1 MNDKEL
7 LSRIW
12 NEGTDAA
19 KNTVLKWQNDHEE
32 AWYAVQV
39 TVPAADL
46 QHALDMVAAACR
58 LGNVRIFAPRVG
70 EPRLLVASGHAYIAV
85 DRIPTRWGLT
95 PPPTE
100 ASAEQL
106 EAALHMYEE
115 KQQ

>member
-1 MNDKEL
+1 MNGKEL
-7 LSRIW
+7 LLQLW
-12 NEGTDAA
+12 HEGTEAA
-19 KNTVLKWQNDHEE
+19 QNTVRQWQNDHEE

-70 EPRLLVASGHAYIAV
+70 EPQLLIAAGHAYISV
-85 DRIPTRWGLT
+85 ERIPSQWGLM

-106 EAALHMYEE
+106 EGALHMYEE
-115 KQQ
+115 QQ